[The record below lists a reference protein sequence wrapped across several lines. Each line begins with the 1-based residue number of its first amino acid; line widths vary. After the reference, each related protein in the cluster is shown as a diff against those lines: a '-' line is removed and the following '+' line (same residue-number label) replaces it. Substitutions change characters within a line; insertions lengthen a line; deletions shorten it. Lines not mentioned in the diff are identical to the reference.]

1 MKSYILECSQ
11 SNNSKQ
17 SKLQKIKGS
26 QRINFCET

>member
-17 SKLQKIKGS
+17 SKLKKIKGS
-26 QRINFCET
+26 QYINFCET